1 VDAVRLEVERERAGL
16 RAGSGVVAATAR
28 ETEEHRDQGKESAHG
43 GEQYGEPS
51 MTRG

>member
-28 ETEEHRDQGKESAHG
+28 ETEEHRDQGRNRRTAANSTAKDE
-43 GEQYGEPS
+43 
-51 MTRG
+51 